1 MLTSRLLL
9 VICFAFTLV
18 GCGGPKLNALG
29 ADDVIV
35 AFGDSLTAGV
45 GTSLENSYPSVL
57 ADLSGINVVNAG
69 VSGET
74 TSEGLVRL
82 PEVLAEHN
90 PSLLILLEGG
100 NDILQNQNSSRI
112 QQNLERMV
120 QIAFDRGVPVVLIGV
135 PEKSLFSNAAPF
147 YRDLAEKYDLV
158 FDEGVVAS
166 LMRSPSKKSD
176 AVHFNAEGYAD
187 MAAEIYALLSNNGAF
202 N

>member
-1 MLTSRLLL
+1 MLTSRSLLT
-9 VICFAFTLV
+9 IWFAFVLV
-18 GCGGPKLNALG
+18 GCGGPKLDALG

-57 ADLSGINVVNAG
+57 AELSGLNVVNAG

-82 PEVLAEHN
+82 PEVLEEHH

-100 NDILQNQNSSRI
+100 NDILQNQSKSKIKR
-112 QQNLERMV
+112 NLEKMIQV
-120 QIAFDRGVPVVLIGV
+120 AFDRGLPVVLIGV

-147 YRDLAEKYDLV
+147 YGDLAEKYDLV
-158 FDEGVVAS
+158 FDESVVAS

-176 AVHFNAEGYAD
+176 AVHFNAQGYAD
-187 MAAEIYALLSNNGAF
+187 MAAEIYALLSDNGAL